1 MKFMKYLKK
10 FFEQKINNDV
20 KIGDYVKVINFDN
33 LTDKQLDYLKLF
45 TKYKVNA
52 ITNRLGDEYNPIID
66 NIKYYDIGYKIPLKA
81 TRFEKIDS
89 TNYKKVLF
97 LQYEHI
103 VNFYGEEDRNNYFR
117 GLKTIKNVYLKLI
130 EEKKFDT
137 KVDFYDYSDI
147 YRMHNNFYIDDLKL
161 TDYDFIFFGFMHEF
175 TTISKLVVDYVERNN
190 IPNIKYETY
199 EHFHNKAYQF
209 DLLERLGYP
218 YIPSILTTK
227 LNNNVLSEVEEFGF
241 PVIIKY
247 PFMDRG
253 EGVKLIS
260 NKEELKYFFLLNK
273 GMVLIQKFIP
283 NDGEY
288 RIITVKNKVEL
299 IAKKDAITKIDKK
312 NIDNRKSKKGT
323 LPSEVTKMCED
334 ISKHMLSDIIGFD
347 IIQDKDTKKYYVI
360 ETNASPHYC
369 MFSVVADVSIPDIIC
384 DYIIDNMKK

>member
-1 MKFMKYLKK
+1 MKFVKYLKK
-10 FFEQKINNDV
+10 FFEQKINDDV
-20 KIGDYVKVINFDN
+20 KIGDYVKVISFDN
-33 LTDKQLDYLKLF
+33 LTDKQLGYLKLF
-45 TKYKVNA
+45 TKYKVKA
-52 ITNRLGDEYNPIID
+52 ITNRLGDDYNHKID

-81 TRFEKIDS
+81 SRFEKIDS
-89 TNYKKVLF
+89 ANYKKVLF
-97 LQYEHI
+97 LQYEHN

-147 YRMHNNFYIDDLKL
+147 YRMHNDFYVDDLKL
-161 TDYDFIFFGFMHEF
+161 SDYDFIFFGFMHEF
-175 TTISKLVVDYVERNN
+175 TTISKLVVDYAERNN

-227 LNNNVLSEVEEFGF
+227 LNKNVLSEAEEFGF
-241 PVIIKY
+241 PVIVKD
-247 PFMDRG
+247 PFTDRG

-288 RIITVKNKVEL
+288 RVITVKNKVEL
-299 IAKKDAITKIDKK
+299 IAKKDAISKVDKK

-323 LPSEVTKMCED
+323 LPNEVTKMCED